1 MIKGAVIKRRCLVFW
16 PLMTILLITVFIAD
30 MMVGGVDVSLSDMF
44 RTFTGGDV
52 SEQTRTIL
60 LEIRWV
66 KAVVAVFAGIAV
78 SVSGLLMQT
87 LFRNPLAGPYVLGV
101 SSGASL
107 GAALFVLGTPLMSS
121 SLPSFWGMSGLALS
135 SWAGAS
141 LILLAIAAVSR
152 HMKDIMVVL
161 ILGMM
166 FSSGIN
172 AVVQIL
178 QFFSDEMSLKSFVIW
193 TMGSLGTVTSG
204 QLKILASVVSAG
216 TLIALFS
223 VKPLNMLLLGEQYA
237 VTMGTDIRKARGVI
251 YLSTVLLAGTVTAFC
266 GPIGFLG
273 LAVPH
278 LTRFMTREADHRV
291 LVPATALTGAILM
304 LVCDMFSKMTSLP
317 VNVMTSLLGIPVVI
331 WVVLKN
337 KNILK

>member
-16 PLMTILLITVFIAD
+16 PLMTILLIAVFIAD

-152 HMKDIMVVL
+152 RMKDIMVVL

-166 FSSGIN
+166 FSSGID

-204 QLKILASVVSAG
+204 QLKILASVVSGG

-278 LTRFMTREADHRV
+278 LTRFMIREADHRV
-291 LVPATALTGAILM
+291 LVPATALTGAVLM

>member
-16 PLMTILLITVFIAD
+16 PLMTILLIAVFIAD
-30 MMVGGVDVSLSDMF
+30 MMVGGVGVSLSDMF

-291 LVPATALTGAILM
+291 LVPATALTGAVMM

>member
-16 PLMTILLITVFIAD
+16 PLMTILLIAVFIAD
-30 MMVGGVDVSLSDMF
+30 MMVGGVGVSLSDMF

-107 GAALFVLGTPLMSS
+107 GAALFVLGTPLMFS

-152 HMKDIMVVL
+152 RMKDIMVVL

-166 FSSGIN
+166 FSSGID

-278 LTRFMTREADHRV
+278 LTRFMTHEADHRV
-291 LVPATALTGAILM
+291 LVPATALTGAVMM